1 MSLIYFF
8 MGIGLSMDAFS
19 LSLSIGTTNPS
30 KRNIIKTSLIVGIFH
45 FIMPI
50 IGYIL
55 RLYLNTKIGKVNYL
69 SSILFLI
76 LAIETYINRN
86 EEERSILTN
95 INILLIA
102 ISVSIDSLTVGLAL
116 GLNNELIYH
125 ASTIFSIISSIFT
138 YLGLTLGKRLRNKYK
153 KLSNYIGIIILIL
166 LSLKYLINV

>member
-30 KRNIIKTSLIVGIFH
+30 KRNIIKTSIIVGIFH

-55 RLYLNTKIGKVNYL
+55 GLYLNTKIGKVNYL

-125 ASTIFSIISSIFT
+125 ASTIFSIVSSIFT
-138 YLGLTLGKRLRNKYK
+138 YLGLTLGKRLINKYK

>member
-55 RLYLNTKIGKVNYL
+55 GLYLNTKIGKVNYL

-125 ASTIFSIISSIFT
+125 ASTIFSIVSSIFT
-138 YLGLTLGKRLRNKYK
+138 YLGLTLGKRLINKYK